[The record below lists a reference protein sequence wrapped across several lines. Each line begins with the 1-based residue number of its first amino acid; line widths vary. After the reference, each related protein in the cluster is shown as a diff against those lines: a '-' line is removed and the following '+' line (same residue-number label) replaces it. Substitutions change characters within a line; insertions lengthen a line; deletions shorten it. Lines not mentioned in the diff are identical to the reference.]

1 MINQDL
7 KQQILDDCLT
17 KLEQLS
23 LHDTVEVLGNMFLR
37 IGYSAMSSGPKEV
50 IAKALSEGKVMEAVL
65 DNLKEEG
72 ETVANA
78 LARQGIL
85 LLTWINKEK

>member
-1 MINQDL
+1 
-7 KQQILDDCLT
+7 
-17 KLEQLS
+17 
-23 LHDTVEVLGNMFLR
+23 
-37 IGYSAMSSGPKEV
+37 
-50 IAKALSEGKVMEAVL
+50 MEAVL